1 MQLFFPLRW
10 WQQIFRR
17 SFLFLATLLFILIS
31 KNFNTAIAQIPEI
44 SAISHQEIRG
54 VWLTAN
60 DFDILSDRQKTAQAM
75 TQLRQANFNT
85 VYPVVWNSGYTKYP
99 STVARQAG
107 IPFFHQGKEG
117 QDVLAE
123 VTTQAHSQGL
133 LVIPWFEFGFMA
145 PIGSELLLGHPQ
157 WQTFKRNGEETSLTA
172 AGEVSWLNPFHPQ
185 VQKFIKDLVLEIVTN
200 YDADGIQ
207 FDDHMSLPNEFGYD
221 KYTIDLYTKETG
233 SPPPS
238 NPQDAAWIRWR
249 ADKISI
255 FMFQLKNAVRERKPK
270 AIFSVSPNYYD
281 FAYKM
286 QLQDWL
292 TWLRLCVVDELIVQV
307 YREDLASFTSKLDRP
322 EMIEAKSLI
331 PTGIGILT
339 GLRNRP
345 VPMDRIKSQV
355 QASQQK
361 GLGVAFFYYESLWD
375 LDPETAGERQADFRS
390 LFPNTINRDR

>member
-1 MQLFFPLRW
+1 MQLFFPLRR

-17 SFLFLATLLFILIS
+17 SFLFLATLLFILTS
-31 KNFNTAIAQIPEI
+31 NNFNIAIAQIPEI

-60 DFDILSDRQKTAQAM
+60 DFDILSDRQKTAQAI

-99 STVARQAG
+99 SAVARQAG
-107 IPFFHQGKEG
+107 IPFFYEGKEG
-117 QDVLAE
+117 QDILAE
-123 VTTQAHSQGL
+123 VTSQAHSQGL
-133 LVIPWFEFGFMA
+133 LVIPWFEFGFMT

-233 SPPPS
+233 SSPPI
-238 NPQDAAWIRWR
+238 NPQDAAWMRWR

-292 TWLRLCVVDELIVQV
+292 TWLRLCVIDELIVQV

-331 PTGIGILT
+331 PTGIGIMT

-375 LDPETAGERQADFRS
+375 LDPATADERQAGFRS
-390 LFPNTINRDR
+390 FFPNTVNRER